1 MDIPKT
7 LFATMIKNARMDRHW
22 TQDDL
27 AEKLGVSSPYLGDLE
42 RHKGGPSLPLFCK
55 AMRVLNLSADDY
67 VYPNRN
73 KDNPTYERLL
83 RLLTRCN
90 DHQLQVLLATAT
102 ALLEPVADTVN
113 YSNKED

>member
-22 TQDDL
+22 TQEDL
-27 AEKLGVSSPYLGDLE
+27 AEKLGVSAAYLGDLE
-42 RHKGGPSLPLFCK
+42 RHKGRPSLPLFCE

-67 VYPNRN
+67 VYPNGN
-73 KDNPTYERLL
+73 VNNSTYKQLL

-90 DHQLQVLLATAT
+90 EQQLQVLLATAT
-102 ALLEPVADTVN
+102 ALLQPAPDTTYN
-113 YSNKED
+113 YNE

>member
-22 TQDDL
+22 TQDEL

-42 RHKGGPSLPLFCK
+42 RHKGCPSLPLFCK

-73 KDNPTYERLL
+73 KNNTTYKKLL

-90 DHQLQVLLATAT
+90 EHQLQVLLSTAT
-102 ALLEPVADTVN
+102 ALLEPAADTAN
-113 YSNKED
+113 NSNGED